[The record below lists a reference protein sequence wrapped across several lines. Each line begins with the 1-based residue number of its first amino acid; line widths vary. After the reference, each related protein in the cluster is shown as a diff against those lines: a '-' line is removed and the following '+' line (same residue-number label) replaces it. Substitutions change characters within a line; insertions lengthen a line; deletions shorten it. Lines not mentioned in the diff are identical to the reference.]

1 MSISDRG
8 KLAAPELMRTWGP
21 KPEVFRH
28 WDEDKRNFVDVATC
42 RNSPVEGVTAAG
54 TLGLSD
60 HKLGLR
66 GVRVELIGAF
76 PREFAD
82 GANVLAT
89 CAFNA
94 FKDSYPVHPGAI
106 HLGVLSLYRSS
117 PPLPH
122 VLLVDPFLWDD
133 GPHTLNLEGIALA
146 WLMAVPVSESERRF
160 AEERGAD
167 ALTSRFEDQSMDILD
182 LYRPAVA

>member
-8 KLAAPELMRTWGP
+8 KLAARELMRTWGA

-60 HKLGLR
+60 HELGLN

-76 PREFAD
+76 PREFAH

-94 FKDSYPVHPGAI
+94 FKDSHPVRPGAI
-106 HLGVLSLYRSS
+106 HPDVLSLYRSS

-122 VLLVDPFLWDD
+122 VLFVDPFLWDD
-133 GPHTLNLEGIALA
+133 GPHTLTIEGLALA
-146 WLMAVPVSESERRF
+146 WLMAVPISEGERRF
-160 AEERGAD
+160 AEEQGAD
-167 ALTSRFEDQSMDILD
+167 ALTSRFEDRKIDIFD
-182 LYRPAVA
+182 LCRPAVA